1 MEMTHIKQFLLRQ
14 HLLIV
19 LTFFF
24 ISISNTHAEN
34 LTVPVS
40 SGEEI
45 VVEHFPASGKYLMLW
60 FAPEYGLRDTHRA
73 LARSLSEQHIE
84 IWLTNL
90 MDSLFL
96 PVGSK
101 TIKELKGDYA
111 ADMIEYA
118 HKLTGKKIIVA
129 GDSYASVI
137 ALRGAHRW
145 QQKQLNEPYLIGGVL
160 FSPYTYAAIPQLGQ
174 LPDYLPIVSATTI
187 PLMIYQAQN
196 SAIIGQYA
204 TLLGQL
210 QQHGNPVYTRFMPD
224 IMSLFYL
231 SEPTVYTQKQT
242 KPLPTHIRKMIAVL
256 EQHPVPSKAIPIN
269 TTVATQSGIDIQLNE
284 FKGHTIPVAIELPD
298 IHGNTII
305 KKDFKGKVTIINF
318 WATWCAPC
326 LEEIP
331 SLNRLKNKMHDVP
344 FELISINYAEDKR
357 FVVDFMNKVHVEF
370 PVLLDQNGEFAT
382 QWNVISYPSTF
393 VIDTNGKIRYG
404 VNAAIEWDKPE
415 IVEKIKSLI

>member
-1 MEMTHIKQFLLRQ
+1 MQPDLWRQLL
-14 HLLIV
+14 LCV
-19 LTFFF
+19 LALALFGAA
-24 ISISNTHAEN
+24 SAHAEN
-34 LTVPVS
+34 ISVPVS
-40 SGEEI
+40 SGDEI
-45 VVEHFPASGKYLMLW
+45 VVEHFPASGKYLMIW
-60 FAPEYGLRDTHRA
+60 FAPEYGLRENHRA
-73 LARSLSEQHIE
+73 LARKLADQEIE
-84 IWLTNL
+84 VWLTNL

-101 TIKELKGDYA
+101 TIKELDGNHA
-111 ADMIEYA
+111 ADMVEYA
-118 HKLTGKKIIVA
+118 HKLTGKKIILA

-137 ALRGAHRW
+137 ALRGAQRW
-145 QQKQLNEPYLIGGVL
+145 QQKSSTEPYLIGAVL
-160 FSPYTYAAIPQLGQ
+160 FSPYVYASIPKLGE
-174 LPDYLPIVSATTI
+174 LPEYLPIVSATNI

-196 SAIIGQYA
+196 SAIIGQYG
-204 TLLGQL
+204 TLLEKL

-231 SEPTVYTQKQT
+231 QEPTGYMQQQV
-242 KPLPTHIRKMIAVL
+242 KPLPVHIRKMIAVL

-284 FKGHTIPVAIELPD
+284 FKGHTTPVAIALPD
-298 IHGNTII
+298 IHGNTVI

-331 SLNRLKNKMHDVP
+331 SLNRLKGKMQDVP

-357 FVVDFMNKVHVEF
+357 FVLEFMKKVHVEF

-393 VIDTNGKIRYG
+393 VIDANGKIRYG

-415 IVEKIKSLI
+415 IVEKLKSLI